1 MPTRRL
7 VLASASPGRL
17 RLLRDAGF
25 DPEVVVSGVA
35 EDLDGDDAWD
45 VVRRLAEAKATAVAE
60 RVDGSALVVGCDS
73 LLLFD
78 GEMLGKARDAGEA
91 VERWLRMR
99 GKTGVLLTGHCVIDT
114 ASGRRA
120 ADVADTVVRF
130 GEPTDAEIDSYVA
143 TGEPMRVAGA
153 FSLDGRS
160 APFIDG
166 IEGDAGNVVGLSLA
180 LLRRLLLQIGVDIT
194 GLWVA

>member
-1 MPTRRL
+1 MPSRRL

-25 DPEVVVSGVA
+25 DPEVVVSGVD
-35 EDLDGDDAWD
+35 EDVDGDDAWD
-45 VVRRLAEAKATAVAE
+45 VVRRLAVAKAAAVADRIE
-60 RVDGSALVVGCDS
+60 GSALVVGCDS

-78 GEMLGKARDAGEA
+78 GEMLGKPRDADEA
-91 VERWLRMR
+91 VALWLRMR
-99 GKTGVLLTGHCVIDT
+99 GKTGLLLTGHCVIDT
-114 ASGRRA
+114 ASGQRA
-120 ADVADTVVRF
+120 DDVADTVVRF
-130 GEPTDAEIDSYVA
+130 GEPSDAEIDAYVA

-166 IEGDAGNVVGLSLA
+166 IDGDAGNVVGLSLA
-180 LLRRLLLQIGVDIT
+180 LLRRLLLQVGVDIT